1 MPRTSYSA
9 VYSKWLGDRIRG
21 ARLAVGLTQNEL
33 ARRLEVSGPYIAA
46 VEAGRE
52 NLTIGQL
59 AAIAEALKVVL
70 DITLTVPAREYET
83 LNSASQGRA
92 LAASPKTA

>member
-9 VYSKWLGDRIRG
+9 VYSKWLGGRIRE
-21 ARLAVGLTQNEL
+21 ARSAVGITQAEL
-33 ARRLEVSGPYIAA
+33 ARRLEVSGAYIAA

-70 DITLTVPAREYET
+70 DITFTVPAPEYEL
-83 LNSASQGRA
+83 LNST
-92 LAASPKTA
+92 TAG